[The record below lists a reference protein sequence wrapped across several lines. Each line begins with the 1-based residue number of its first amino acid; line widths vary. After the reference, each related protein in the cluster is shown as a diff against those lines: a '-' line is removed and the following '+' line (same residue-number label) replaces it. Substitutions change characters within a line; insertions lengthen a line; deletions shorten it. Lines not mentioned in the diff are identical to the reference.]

1 MSLAIVF
8 DEPAPFKLLSPRT
21 LDEAVELSAQHGA
34 NAALLAGGCDLLDQ
48 LKHNWRRPAY
58 VINLKGIGG
67 LKGISQ
73 DSNQLKIGTLT
84 QLDEVEHD
92 STIAKVFPALQMGA
106 GRVATPQIRNMGTV
120 GGNLLQDSRCS
131 YYRSGFNCYR
141 AGGIVC
147 DAHHGLNAYHAIVGG
162 DRCYTVT
169 PSDLAPV
176 MAALNATVTIRS
188 PGRTDEMKA
197 VDLFVPPSKN
207 IRRMTCLEPGQVLTE
222 IAIPVV
228 SGQRSTFLKYAVRN
242 TWDFGL
248 ASVAISTRYS
258 GGRYS
263 GWSVVFGSIAAIP
276 WRSQGAE
283 EALEGASL
291 NDQTI
296 EAAANAAVAGAEPLS
311 HNEYK
316 VALARKLLREALGNI
331 ARS

>member
-8 DEPAPFKLLSPRT
+8 DEPASFKLLSPKT
-21 LDEAVELSAQHGA
+21 LDEAAELSAQHGA

-58 VINLKGIGG
+58 VINLKSISG
-67 LKGISQ
+67 LKGINK
-73 DSNQLKIGTLT
+73 DSNQLRIGALT
-84 QLDEVEHD
+84 PLDEVEYD
-92 STIAKVFPALQMGA
+92 STGATLFPALQMA
-106 GRVATPQIRNMGTV
+106 AARVATPQIRNMGTV

-147 DAHHGLNAYHAIVGG
+147 DAHHGLNAYHAIFGG

-176 MAALNATVTIRS
+176 MVALNARMTIRS
-188 PGRTDEMKA
+188 DGRSETLEA
-197 VDLFVPPSKN
+197 RELFVPPSQN
-207 IRRMTCLEPGQVLTE
+207 IRRMTSLEPGQILAE
-222 IAIPVV
+222 IAIPIVP
-228 SGQRSTFLKYAVRN
+228 GQRSTFLKYAVRN

-248 ASVAISTRYS
+248 ASVAISTRLS
-258 GGRYS
+258 GGRCTDC
-263 GWSVVFGSIAAIP
+263 SVVFGSISAVP
-276 WRSQGAE
+276 WRSRGAE
-283 EALEGASL
+283 EALEGGRL

-296 EAAANAAVAGAEPLS
+296 EAAANAAATGAEPLS

-316 VALARKLLREALGNI
+316 VALTRKLVREALGNI

>member
-8 DEPAPFKLLSPRT
+8 DEPAPFKLLSPKT
-21 LDEAVELSAQHGA
+21 LDEASELSAQHGS

-58 VINLKGIGG
+58 VINLKGISG
-67 LKGISQ
+67 LKGVTQ
-73 DSNQLKIGTLT
+73 DSNQLRIGALT
-84 QLDEVEHD
+84 QLDEIEHD
-92 STIAKVFPALQMGA
+92 STTEKLFPALQMSA
-106 GRVATPQIRNMGTV
+106 ARVATPQIRNMGTV

-147 DAHHGLNAYHAIVGG
+147 DAHHGLNAYHAILGG

-176 MAALNATVTIRS
+176 MVALNATMTVRSDGRSEELKANELFVSPSQNIRS
-188 PGRTDEMKA
+188 
-197 VDLFVPPSKN
+197 L
-207 IRRMTCLEPGQVLTE
+207 TCLEPGQILTE
-222 IAIPVV
+222 IAIPIVP
-228 SGQRSTFLKYAVRN
+228 GRRSTFLKYAVRN

-248 ASVAISTRYS
+248 ASVAISARDS
-258 GGRYS
+258 GGRFTDC
-263 GWSVVFGSIAAIP
+263 SVVFGALAAVP
-276 WRSQGAE
+276 WRSRGAE
-283 EALEGASL
+283 EALEGAQL
-291 NDQTI
+291 NDQSI
-296 EAAANAAVAGAEPLS
+296 EAAANAAVSGAEPLS

-316 VALARKLLREALGNI
+316 VALTRKLMREALGNL

>member
-8 DEPAPFKLLSPRT
+8 DEPAPFKLLSPKA
-21 LDEAVELSAQHGA
+21 LDEAAEMSAQHGS

-48 LKHNWRRPAY
+48 LKHNWRRPGY
-58 VINLKGIGG
+58 VINLKGISG
-67 LKGISQ
+67 LKGVSKNSSQ
-73 DSNQLKIGTLT
+73 VKIGALT

-92 STIAKVFPALQMGA
+92 PTIKKLFPALQMSA
-106 GRVATPQIRNMGTV
+106 ARVATPQIRNMGTI

-147 DAHHGLNAYHAIVGG
+147 DAHHGLNAYHAILGG
-162 DRCYTVT
+162 DRCFTVT

-176 MAALNATVTIRS
+176 IVALNATITVRS
-188 PGRTDEMKA
+188 AGRSEELRA
-197 VDLFVPPSKN
+197 SELFVPPSQN
-207 IRRMTCLEPGQVLTE
+207 ITSMTCLGPGQILTH
-222 IAIPVV
+222 IAIPIVP
-228 SGQRSTFLKYAVRN
+228 GQRSTFLKYSVRN

-258 GGRYS
+258 GGKCTDC
-263 GWSVVFGSIAAIP
+263 SVVFGSLAAVP
-276 WRSQGAE
+276 WRSTGAE
-283 EALEGASL
+283 EALEGAQL
-291 NDQTI
+291 NDQSI

-316 VALARKLLREALGNI
+316 VALTRKLLREALGNI
-331 ARS
+331 ERS

>member
-8 DEPAPFKLLSPRT
+8 DEPAPFKLLAPKT
-21 LDEAVELSAQHGA
+21 LDEATELSAQHGT
-34 NAALLAGGCDLLDQ
+34 NAVLLAGGCDLLDQ

-58 VINLKGIGG
+58 VINLKGISG
-67 LKGISQ
+67 LRGINS
-73 DSNQLKIGTLT
+73 DSNHLKIGTLT
-84 QLDEVEHD
+84 LLDEVELD
-92 STIAKVFPALQMGA
+92 PTIKKLFPALQMSA

-147 DAHHGLNAYHAIVGG
+147 DAHHGLNAYHAILGG

-176 MAALNATVTIRS
+176 MVALGATVSIHSPSRS
-188 PGRTDEMKA
+188 DDLKA
-197 VDLFVPPSKN
+197 EELFVSPAEN
-207 IRRMTCLEPGQVLTE
+207 IRRMTSLDPGQILTE
-222 IAIPVV
+222 IMIPIVP
-228 SGQRSTFLKYAVRN
+228 GQRSTFLKYAIRN

-248 ASVAISTRYS
+248 ASVAISIRYS
-258 GGRYS
+258 GGRCNDC
-263 GWSVVFGSIAAIP
+263 SVVFGSLAPVP

-283 EALEGASL
+283 EALEGAQL

-316 VALARKLLREALGNI
+316 VALARKLLREALGNL

>member
-8 DEPAPFKLLSPRT
+8 DEPAPFKLLSPKT
-21 LDEAVELSAQHGA
+21 LDEAAELSAQHGS

-48 LKHNWRRPAY
+48 LKHNWRRPDY
-58 VINLKGIGG
+58 VINLKGISG
-67 LKGISQ
+67 LKGVSK
-73 DSNQLKIGTLT
+73 DSNQLKIGALT
-84 QLDEVEHD
+84 PLDEVERD
-92 STIAKVFPALQMGA
+92 STIGQLFPALQLGA

-147 DAHHGLNAYHAIVGG
+147 DAHHGLNAYHAIIGG

-176 MAALNATVTIRS
+176 MVALNATVTVRS
-188 PGRTDEMKA
+188 AGRSEELSA
-197 VDLFVPPSKN
+197 SDLFVTPSKN
-207 IRRMTCLEPGQVLTE
+207 IRRMTCIEPGQILTE
-222 IAIPVV
+222 IAIPIIP
-228 SGQRSTFLKYAVRN
+228 GQRSTFLKYAVRN

-248 ASVAISTRYS
+248 ASVSVSTRYS
-258 GGRYS
+258 GGKCS
-263 GWSVVFGSIAAIP
+263 DCSVVFGSLAAVP
-276 WRSQGAE
+276 WRSKGAE
-283 EALEGASL
+283 EALEGAEL
-291 NDQTI
+291 NEQTI
-296 EAAANAAVAGAEPLS
+296 EAAATAAVAGAEPLS

-316 VALARKLLREALGNI
+316 IALTRKLLREALGNI

>member
-8 DEPAPFKLLSPRT
+8 DEPAPFKLLAPKT
-21 LDEAVELSAQHGA
+21 LDEATELSAQHGA

-48 LKHNWRRPAY
+48 LKHNWRRPGY
-58 VINLKGIGG
+58 VINLKGISG
-67 LKGISQ
+67 LRGITH
-73 DSNQLKIGTLT
+73 DSNRLRVGALTL
-84 QLDEVEHD
+84 LDEVERD
-92 STIAKVFPALQMGA
+92 PTARKLFPALQMSA

-147 DAHHGLNAYHAIVGG
+147 DAHHGLNANHAILGG

-176 MAALNATVTIRS
+176 MVALNATVSVRS
-188 PGRTDEMKA
+188 PRRSDDLKA
-197 VDLFVPPSKN
+197 EELFLTPAQN
-207 IRRMTCLEPGQVLTE
+207 IRRMTRLEPGQILTQ
-222 IAIPVV
+222 ITIPIVP
-228 SGQRSTFLKYAVRN
+228 GQHSTFLKYAIRN

-248 ASVAISTRYS
+248 ASVAIVTRYS
-258 GGRYS
+258 GGRCKDC
-263 GWSVVFGSIAAIP
+263 SVVFGSLAPVP

-283 EALEGASL
+283 EALEGAQL
-291 NDQTI
+291 NEQTI
-296 EAAANAAVAGAEPLS
+296 EAAANAAMAGAEPLS

-316 VALARKLLREALGNI
+316 VALARKLMREALGNL

>member
-8 DEPAPFKLLSPRT
+8 DEPAPFKLLSPKT
-21 LDEAVELSAQHGA
+21 LDEASALSAQHGS

-58 VINLKGIGG
+58 VINLKGITG
-67 LKGISQ
+67 LKGVTQ
-73 DSNQLKIGTLT
+73 ESNQLKIGALT
-84 QLDEVEHD
+84 QLDEIEHD
-92 STIAKVFPALQMGA
+92 STTGKLFPALQMSA

-147 DAHHGLNAYHAIVGG
+147 DAHHGLNAYHAILGG

-176 MAALNATVTIRS
+176 MVALNATVTVRS
-188 PGRTDEMKA
+188 DGRSEELKA
-197 VDLFVPPSKN
+197 GELFVPPSQN
-207 IRRMTCLEPGQVLTE
+207 IRRLTCLEPGQILTE
-222 IAIPVV
+222 IAIPIVP
-228 SGQRSTFLKYAVRN
+228 GQRSTFLKYAVRN

-248 ASVAISTRYS
+248 ASVAISARYS
-258 GGRYS
+258 GGRFTDC
-263 GWSVVFGSIAAIP
+263 SVVFGSLAAVP
-276 WRSQGAE
+276 WRSQGAQ
-283 EALEGASL
+283 EALEGAQL

-296 EAAANAAVAGAEPLS
+296 EAAANAAVSGAEPLS

-316 VALARKLLREALGNI
+316 IALTRKLIRESLGDLAR
-331 ARS
+331 S

>member
-8 DEPAPFKLLSPRT
+8 DEPAPFKLLSPKT
-21 LDEAVELSAQHGA
+21 VDEAAELSAQHGS

-48 LKHNWRRPAY
+48 LKHNWRRPDY
-58 VINLKGIGG
+58 VINLKGISG
-67 LKGISQ
+67 LRGVSK
-73 DSNQLKIGTLT
+73 DSNQLKIGALTL
-84 QLDEVEHD
+84 LDEVERD
-92 STIAKVFPALQMGA
+92 STIGQLFSALQLGA

-147 DAHHGLNAYHAIVGG
+147 DAHHGLNAYHAILGG

-176 MAALNATVTIRS
+176 MVALNATVTVRS
-188 PGRTDEMKA
+188 AGRSEELSA
-197 VDLFVPPSKN
+197 SDLFVPPSKN
-207 IRRMTCLEPGQVLTE
+207 IRRMTCIEPGQILTE
-222 IAIPVV
+222 IGIPIIP
-228 SGQRSTFLKYAVRN
+228 GQRSTFLKYAVRN

-248 ASVAISTRYS
+248 ASVAVSTRYS
-258 GGRYS
+258 GAKCS
-263 GWSVVFGSIAAIP
+263 DCSVVFGSLAAVP
-276 WRSQGAE
+276 WRSKGAE
-283 EALEGASL
+283 EALEGAEL
-291 NDQTI
+291 NEQTI
-296 EAAANAAVAGAEPLS
+296 EAAATAAVAGAEPLS

-316 VALARKLLREALGNI
+316 IALTRKLLREALGNI

>member
-8 DEPAPFKLLSPRT
+8 DEPAPFKLLSPKT
-21 LDEAVELSAQHGA
+21 LDEASALSAQHGS

-67 LKGISQ
+67 LKGMTQ
-73 DSNQLKIGTLT
+73 DSGQLKIGTLT

-92 STIAKVFPALQMGA
+92 SITAKLFPALQIGA

-147 DAHHGLNAYHAIVGG
+147 DAHHGLNAYHAILGG

-176 MAALNATVTIRS
+176 MVALNATMRVRS
-188 PGRTDEMKA
+188 DGRSEELKA
-197 VDLFVPPSKN
+197 SELFVAPSQN
-207 IRRMTCLEPGQVLTE
+207 IRRMTCLEPGQILTE
-222 IAIPVV
+222 IAIPIVP
-228 SGQRSTFLKYAVRN
+228 GQRSTFLKYAVRN

-248 ASVAISTRYS
+248 ASVAISTRIS
-258 GGRYS
+258 GGRCADC
-263 GWSVVFGSIAAIP
+263 SVVFGSLAAIP

-283 EALEGASL
+283 EALEGAQL

-296 EAAANAAVAGAEPLS
+296 EAAANAAVSGAEPLA

-316 VALARKLLREALGNI
+316 VALTRKLMREALSNL

>member
-1 MSLAIVF
+1 MGLAIVF

-21 LDEAVELSAQHGA
+21 LDEATELSAQHGT

-58 VINLKGIGG
+58 VINLKGVSG
-67 LKGISQ
+67 LKGINR
-73 DSNQLKIGTLT
+73 DSNQLKIGALT

-92 STIAKVFPALQMGA
+92 STVAKLFPALEMSA

-147 DAHHGLNAYHAIVGG
+147 DAHHGLNEYHAIVGG

-176 MAALNATVTIRS
+176 LVALNSTVTLRS
-188 PGRTDEMKA
+188 PGRSDELLA
-197 VDLFVPPSKN
+197 AELFVPPSQN
-207 IRRMTCLEPGQVLTE
+207 IRRMTCLEPGQVLTQ

-228 SGQRSTFLKYAVRN
+228 SDQRSTFLKYAVRN

-248 ASVAISTRYS
+248 ASVAISSRYS
-258 GGRYS
+258 GGKYS
-263 GWSVVFGSIAAIP
+263 GWSVVFGSVAPVP

-283 EALEGASL
+283 EALEGERLS
-291 NDQTI
+291 DQAI
-296 EAAANAAVAGAEPLS
+296 EAAVNAALAGAEPLS

-316 VALARKLLREALGNI
+316 VALTRKLLREALADI

>member
-8 DEPAPFKLLSPRT
+8 DEPAPFKLLAPKT
-21 LDEAVELSAQHGA
+21 LDEASELSAQHGT

-58 VINLKGIGG
+58 VINLKGIDG
-67 LKGISQ
+67 LKGTSK
-73 DSNQLKIGTLT
+73 DSNQLKIGALT

-92 STIAKVFPALQMGA
+92 PVIANLFPALQMSA
-106 GRVATPQIRNMGTV
+106 HRVATPQIRNMGTF

-176 MAALNATVTIRS
+176 IVALDATLTIRS
-188 PGRTDEMKA
+188 PGRSDELRA
-197 VDLFVPPSKN
+197 AELFVPPSRN
-207 IRRMTCLEPGQVLTE
+207 IRRMTCLEPGQILTE
-222 IAIPVV
+222 IAIPIVP
-228 SGQRSTFLKYAVRN
+228 GGRSTFVKYAVRN

-258 GGRYS
+258 GGKYN
-263 GWSVVFGSIAAIP
+263 GWSVVFGSLAAVP
-276 WRSQGAE
+276 WRSRGVE
-283 EALEGASL
+283 EALEGAPL

-296 EAAANAAVAGAEPLS
+296 EAAANAAFTDAEPLS

-316 VALARKLLREALGNI
+316 LALSRKLLREALGNL